1 MNTSQ
6 KTWSVIA
13 LIIMFIV
20 VGTAGFYVYYQNVM
34 APSMENG
41 SPVAVDEGTE
51 FAAKCGLV
59 VESPAVG
66 ASVSFPLTISGT
78 INNTEENGCY
88 WTMFEGQAGTAELFY
103 ETKDGYSLATD
114 MKPIEV
120 ANWMS
125 TSTTFSVALDFDNM
139 MEDLPSGYNFKIVLT
154 EDNPSGEGIP
164 DSLEIPV
171 VLQ

>member
-6 KTWSVIA
+6 KAWSVIA
-13 LIIMFIV
+13 LIIIFIV
-20 VGTAGFYVYYQNVM
+20 VGTAGFYIYYQNVM
-34 APSMENG
+34 APSGEIEDLI
-41 SPVAVDEGTE
+41 VVEGTE

-59 VESPAVG
+59 VETPSVG
-66 ASVSFPLTISGT
+66 AAVSFPLTISGT
-78 INNTEENGCY
+78 INNSEENGCY

-114 MKPIEV
+114 MQPIEV

-125 TSTTFSVALDFDNM
+125 TSTTFSVTLDFDNVNQG
-139 MEDLPSGYNFKIVLT
+139 LPSGYNFKILLT

-171 VLQ
+171 TLQ